1 MPLSHSSFT
10 IWENKIDWNE
20 TSAAA
25 AFEEDD
31 DVNYQDL
38 EGGCNGWPWSKM
50 SRADTDDECKDL
62 IIEEVASS
70 MEELVTKDEASDEE
84 SDDSDEGEDTEE
96 EEGNDNPNS
105 SGDTTFSESFGMLG
119 LMIAMVSM
127 MMI

>member
-1 MPLSHSSFT
+1 
-10 IWENKIDWNE
+10 
-20 TSAAA
+20 
-25 AFEEDD
+25 
-31 DVNYQDL
+31 
-38 EGGCNGWPWSKM
+38 M

-105 SGDTTFSESFGMLG
+105 SGDTAFSESFGMLG